1 MNRIFI
7 LIALIS
13 VFTWSCEDQA
23 DVELQ
28 EAPAALVVDAWI
40 NNKAEEQVIRL
51 TETQGYFDSSEPQ
64 GVSGASVVITREDGV
79 VFSFTDNS
87 DGSYTWD
94 PTSAINQIGTENL
107 RYTLSIDVD
116 GQNYEAISAIN
127 RVPPVDSIKY
137 TFQEEESDFEPE
149 GYYGE
154 FVATDPVGP
163 GDTYWIK
170 SYKNGQLLNRPFE
183 LNIAF
188 DAGFN
193 EGGNID
199 GVVFIQPIQD
209 AVNPLDEDLA
219 IVPYQPGDS
228 LYVELH
234 AIPNEAFEFLQ
245 QVQIQIQRDGGF
257 DEIFAEPVENVIT
270 NIENV
275 SDNPQG
281 QVVGFFT
288 MSNVSSRGRR
298 LEE

>member
-1 MNRIFI
+1 M
-7 LIALIS
+7 L
-13 VFTWSCEDQA
+13 TWSCEDQA

-28 EAPAALVVDAWI
+28 EAPPALVVDAWV
-40 NNKAEEQVIRL
+40 NNKAEEQVIKL
-51 TETQGYFDSSEPQ
+51 TNTQGYFDSSEPEAVL
-64 GVSGASVVITREDGV
+64 GATVSIAREDGV
-79 VFSFTDNS
+79 IFNFNDNG
-87 DGSYTWD
+87 DGTYSWNPMT
-94 PTSAINQIGTENL
+94 AANQIGTENL
-107 RYTLSIDVD
+107 SYVLSIAVD
-116 GQNYEAISAIN
+116 NQNYEAISTIN

-149 GYYGE
+149 GFYGE

-170 SYKNGQLLNRPFE
+170 AYKNGQLLNRPFE

-209 AVNPLDEDLA
+209 GVNPLNEDLE
-219 IVPYQPGDS
+219 IVPYDIGDS

-234 AIPNEAFEFLQ
+234 AIPNEAFDFLQ
-245 QVQIQIQRDGGF
+245 QVEIQIQRDGGF

-281 QVVGFFT
+281 EVVGFFT